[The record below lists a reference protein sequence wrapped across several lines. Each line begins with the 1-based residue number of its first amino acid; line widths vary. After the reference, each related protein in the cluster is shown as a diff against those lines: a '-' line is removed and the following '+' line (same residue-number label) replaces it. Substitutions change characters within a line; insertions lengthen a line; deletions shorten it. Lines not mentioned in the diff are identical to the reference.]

1 MAFGQVSN
9 PGSDRALL
17 GQLAGSGVISGFTL
31 AALNWAQAITIEITE
46 TATIRKQKRL
56 FLAVTA

>member
-1 MAFGQVSN
+1 
-9 PGSDRALL
+9 

-31 AALNWAQAITIEITE
+31 AAPNWAQAITIEITE